1 MKFEESLNEG
11 LVPEWQDQYVNYK
24 QGKKLIKK
32 IKKLKEEYEFDEF
45 NTKFNSFNTN
55 SDTNTNTKLND
66 RTPLLIP
73 TEPQEAYT
81 NDPQAYIPPFSAGQ
95 TTTNSK
101 RRQSFL
107 NFSTRS
113 LNDKK
118 DDFLK
123 GKENFI
129 KWLEEE
135 LVKVDDF
142 YIEREQDVYERFL
155 LLEDQLYQLRD
166 QKTQLAREKNDH
178 DMRKNNPRLSNTDN
192 VVHKVNDFAYHT
204 KSALSGL
211 NRFELPSLPSMR
223 FLKKLRS
230 KKKKQTPV
238 EDEISL
244 QIQDSVDLN
253 YAENRVRNGI
263 VDISDAL
270 GPKSEDQTSLET
282 ETETEIERDLNTGTP
297 DEPESDSLFIPDAPT
312 PKLTQEQIKQTKR
325 RDYVV
330 QKQHFGVSY
339 VFAKKQLKNALL
351 EHYRALSL
359 LKSFRTLN
367 RTAFRKI
374 TKKYDK
380 SMGTKIMEPFL
391 KKIDNSAYFVT
402 SDLLDKLILQVE
414 ELYIAFFDPSS
425 NDRKH
430 SLEKL
435 KTIAY
440 AINVSEMRPPTFYR
454 DFFVSGI
461 FLGFGLP
468 LFVLALYTA
477 LHKVL
482 TGEMAEAKFLLQIW
496 AGFFLLDFM
505 FVLFTVNLAIFKKFK
520 INYKFIFEFDIAT
533 ALDYKQFLVLPAF
546 GFALFALLAWFSFND
561 FWPQIFPGRDWP
573 WLYFGIMLA
582 IFLWPGDVLYGAS
595 RRWLQVAVW
604 RLILSG
610 FYPVEFRDFFL
621 GDIIS
626 SLTYTMGN
634 ISFFFCLYSNHW
646 NGTLNDQP
654 ESKNT
659 CGSSK
664 SRSMG
669 FFSTLPS
676 IWRFL
681 QCIRRF
687 MDTGDWFPHLANAMK
702 YTISAVYYIT
712 LSVYRID
719 RRPQNKAVFIVFA
732 FINSVYCSI
741 WDIVMDW
748 SLLQSDSKHYLLR
761 DHLFYKK
768 PVYYYVAMV
777 TDVVLRF
784 QWVFYAFFNQQIQQ
798 SAVTSYF
805 VALAEIFRRFI
816 WLSIRMENEHATN
829 VFLFRASKD
838 TPLPYAVSNKV
849 EKAVK
854 KLVELRYYSKYPVD
868 DQEQAIEEIN
878 EHNMETRPATATTTT
893 AAVSVPSTGAYTSG
907 RRVSRDEEASIA
919 ISRMTMN
926 SEMTSPKKSTFKSFS
941 DKLNRAHIKDFQR
954 RKTGVRVEEDSDDE
968 DDEDDDDASLP
979 PLRKTPTRGSSRL
992 VSLRE
997 ENHETD

>member
-55 SDTNTNTKLND
+55 SDTNT
-66 RTPLLIP
+66 
-73 TEPQEAYT
+73 
-81 NDPQAYIPPFSAGQ
+81 GQ

-282 ETETEIERDLNTGTP
+282 ETETEIE
-297 DEPESDSLFIPDAPT
+297 PDAPT

-878 EHNMETRPATATTTT
+878 ER
-893 AAVSVPSTGAYTSG
+893 TGAYTSG